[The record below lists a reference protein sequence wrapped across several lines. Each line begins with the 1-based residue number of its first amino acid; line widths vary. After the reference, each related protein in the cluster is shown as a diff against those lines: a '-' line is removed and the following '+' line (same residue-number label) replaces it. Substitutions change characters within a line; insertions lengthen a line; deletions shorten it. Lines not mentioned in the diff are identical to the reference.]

1 MNKIPDA
8 SADPR
13 AVLARLLPPDAL
25 QQTLLIVRNCLPV
38 PRTDDPRDLEA
49 GERARQERSAVAGV
63 VALLPRTAAE
73 GRLAAQFLAA
83 DAWAMDCLHLA
94 GDRQPETE
102 AASKCR
108 PQAIGMMREG
118 RSALRTLL
126 QLQAARQKLEAD
138 KAGASRA
145 ARVERS
151 VMDGMLAAL
160 DVDVDADRGTPGG
173 PSATQRPPLPRPA
186 PGRSAMAAGKWR
198 LISNDEMKSQGKR
211 HETVPRLT
219 LVPARPVAESDSPG
233 KGGKG
238 RTD

>member
-8 SADPR
+8 SADPH

-25 QQTLLIVRNCLPV
+25 QQTLLIVRNGLPV

-73 GRLAAQFLAA
+73 GRLAAQFVAA

-94 GDRQPETE
+94 GERQPETE

-108 PQAIGMMREG
+108 AQAIGM
-118 RSALRTLL
+118 L
-126 QLQAARQKLEAD
+126 
-138 KAGASRA
+138 
-145 ARVERS
+145 
-151 VMDGMLAAL
+151 LAAL
-160 DVDVDADRGTPGG
+160 DADADADADRGTPGG